1 MGTDR
6 CPILELNQ
14 ARTGIGT
21 VFHVYG
27 TMALDQPQRGEDNQ
41 HWHQQSTI
49 KKHWNSGA
57 PSAFGSWKWRGGA
70 AADEGGAVRIRQ
82 FIDVATLRGQ
92 WHRINPS
99 EARTISID
107 TDKQQPA
114 S

>member
-41 HWHQQSTI
+41 HRHQQSTI
-49 KKHWNSGA
+49 KKHWNGSA
-57 PSAFGSWKWRGGA
+57 PSALDDGSGGA
-70 AADEGGAVRIRQ
+70 GRRQMKAVRCGYDNSLTWR
-82 FIDVATLRGQ
+82 R
-92 WHRINPS
+92 
-99 EARTISID
+99 
-107 TDKQQPA
+107 
-114 S
+114 